1 MAKEIIDKILTA
13 EKENIESV
21 ENAKIT
27 AEKNLSA
34 AKNDAVNFYKEEIK
48 KAKDDYNKAINAAKK
63 EADMIIKKAEDDSLL
78 ERDKFINSLKSKQD
92 KALDQ
97 IIQSIIK

>member
-34 AKNDAVNFYKEEIK
+34 AKNEAINFYKEEIK
-48 KAKDDYNKAINAAKK
+48 KAKDDYNKAIDAAKK
-63 EADMIIKKAEDDSLL
+63 EADIIIKKAEDDSLL

>member
-48 KAKDDYNKAINAAKK
+48 KAKDDYNKAIDAAKK

>member
-27 AEKNLSA
+27 AEKNLSV
-34 AKNDAVNFYKEEIK
+34 AKNEAINFYKEEIK
-48 KAKDDYNKAINAAKK
+48 KAKDDYNKAIDAAKK